1 MSQKVKEL
9 DSEFKTYHYGL
20 IDLVDNDE
28 TLRKEQ
34 TVLDEHDDAISLLA
48 TRIEHLISACTPKES
63 AAQKAASRKLLHLDK
78 SLSSISD
85 AISSLTDESEPCLIQ
100 QYGEQVHDIKITL
113 GDTRNTL
120 LSMDL
125 DGADT
130 LMTTL
135 EHLDKGVFDC
145 SLKIQLPSQT
155 QLPPLH
161 LPLKGR
167 E

>member
-1 MSQKVKEL
+1 M
-9 DSEFKTYHYGL
+9 
-20 IDLVDNDE
+20 
-28 TLRKEQ
+28 
-34 TVLDEHDDAISLLA
+34 
-48 TRIEHLISACTPKES
+48 
-63 AAQKAASRKLLHLDK
+63 HLDK

-100 QYGEQVHDIKITL
+100 QYGEQVHDIEITL

-145 SLKIQLPSQT
+145 SLKIKRLMCSSTPLADSTTSSTPSAEGSGVKQSLYELPQT
-155 QLPPLH
+155 WAFCERMQITPQVPEMPNATPH
-161 LPLKGR
+161 AAPHR
-167 E
+167 A